1 MKINLLP
8 DAAVLWD
15 RFDYK
20 PLSGELVSKRKAKI
34 KGKQNRRYICQSV
47 VIEGKTHQMKT
58 HRAVWKWC
66 TGQDPSSTIDHIN
79 RDTHDNRIWNLR
91 EATDA
96 EQQRNRTNNVLDIA
110 SVKLIRQKLANGERV
125 MQIAKD
131 VGVHYSLVSYVRSG
145 KIWAGV

>member
-1 MKINLLP
+1 MKINPLP

-20 PLSGELVSKRKAKI
+20 PLSGELVSKRIPKT

-47 VIEGKTHQMKT
+47 VIDGKTRQMKT

-66 TGQDPSSTIDHIN
+66 TGRDPSLTIDHIN

-96 EQQRNRTNNVLDIA
+96 EQQRNRRNNVLDIA

-125 MQIAKD
+125 TQIAKD
-131 VGVHYSLVSYVRSG
+131 VGVHYTLVSYVRSG